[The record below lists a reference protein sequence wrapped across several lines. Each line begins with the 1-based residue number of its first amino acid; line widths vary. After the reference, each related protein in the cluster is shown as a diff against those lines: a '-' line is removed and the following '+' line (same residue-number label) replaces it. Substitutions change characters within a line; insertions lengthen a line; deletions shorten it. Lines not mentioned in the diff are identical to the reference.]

1 MSDFQKQTLK
11 KCARNFLIV
20 CGFGLLVY
28 GMVKS
33 IFVLYAAVAVIVL
46 TIVGVCAWSMISSIR
61 WDWRLRSKLT
71 EDEYKAYRVCDWM
84 FGWRDDKYLPTKE
97 QIVWIAEHND
107 VSCETLWSMFEK
119 LKGEN

>member
-1 MSDFQKQTLK
+1 MSDFQKKTLK
-11 KCARNFLIV
+11 RYARNFLIV

-33 IFVLYAAVAVIVL
+33 TFALYAVLAILTL
-46 TIVGVCAWSMISSIR
+46 TIAGACAWAMISSIR
-61 WDWRLRSKLT
+61 WDWRLRGKFT
-71 EDEYKAYRVCDWM
+71 EDEYKAYQSCARL

-97 QIVWIAEHND
+97 QIVWLAEHNN

>member
-11 KCARNFLIV
+11 RWTRNFLIV

-33 IFVLYAAVAVIVL
+33 TFVLYAVLAILTL
-46 TIVGVCAWSMISSIR
+46 TIAGGCAWSMISSIR
-61 WDWRLRSKLT
+61 WDWRLRGKLT
-71 EDEYKAYRVCDWM
+71 EDEYKAYQSCERV
-84 FGWRDDKYLPTKE
+84 FGWHDNKYLPTEE
-97 QIVWIAEHND
+97 QIVWMAEHND

>member
-11 KCARNFLIV
+11 KYARNFLIL
-20 CGFGLLVY
+20 CGITLLVY
-28 GMVKS
+28 GMVKFELVRYAVFS
-33 IFVLYAAVAVIVL
+33 ILTLFV
-46 TIVGVCAWSMISSIR
+46 VGECAYTLISSIR
-61 WDWRLRSKLT
+61 WDWRLRGKLT
-71 EDEYKAYRVCDWM
+71 EDEYKAYQVCDWM
-84 FGWRDDKYLPTKE
+84 FGWRDDKYLPTEE